1 MSVAL
6 YHDYLEK
13 HKRRQNRGA
22 LGKDSEQSKCYK
34 AEWAVDRI
42 CKDKI
47 KKIESIEEAEKIKKR
62 ILKSKTW
69 EKVCL
74 ESGRM
79 SSKKFVSVSA
89 KKKNSGRGFAGMA
102 FQDGTIVLDLKTGLD
117 YFTLCHEL
125 AHVAGNPH
133 HGRTFRNANI
143 ALVSRFIG
151 RDVAK
156 ELKAQ
161 YRKQKLRIG
170 DARKPL
176 TYEQWMDKRERAL
189 EMLHEKKGY

>member
-1 MSVAL
+1 MSKAL
-6 YHDYLEK
+6 YNEYLYK

-34 AEWAVDRI
+34 AEWAVHRI
-42 CKDKI
+42 CKDQI
-47 KKIESIEEAEKIKKR
+47 KKIESIEEADKLKKR
-62 ILKSKTW
+62 ITKSKTW

-74 ESGRM
+74 NSGRM
-79 SSKKFVSVSA
+79 RTKKLVSVSA

-102 FQDGTIVLDLKTGLD
+102 YQDGTIVLDLKSGMD
-117 YFTLCHEL
+117 YLTLCHEL
-125 AHVAGNPH
+125 AHVAGNAH
-133 HGRTFRNANI
+133 HGRTFRNAFI
-143 ALVSRFIG
+143 TLVSRFIG

-161 YRKQKLRIG
+161 YRKQKLRVG

-189 EMLHEKKGY
+189 EMLYEKKGY